1 MTGGQTPRMRLPT
14 AITGGIGSGK
24 SRVASWLAAECE
36 LPLLAADQEVRALLE
51 PGEAGWQR
59 LRWLG
64 ADFFDP
70 DGKLRKARLR
80 RAIFSDPGLKRQVE
94 SALHPLA
101 LAALLAKMASVPGR
115 CLIEVPLLYEAGW
128 QDYFVE
134 VVAVVAPE
142 TICLERIMRRDQ
154 VSEDEAQAAIAAQMP
169 IADKAAQADKVIDNG
184 GAWPDTVHQL
194 QAIKKAWLL
203 AGGTKKA

>member
-1 MTGGQTPRMRLPT
+1 MNGGQRPKTRLPT

-24 SRVASWLAAECE
+24 SRVARWLATECG

-59 LRWLG
+59 LRRLG
-64 ADFFDP
+64 PDFFDP
-70 DGKLRKARLR
+70 DGTLRKASLR
-80 RAIFSDPGLKRQVE
+80 RAIFADPGLKRQVE
-94 SALHPLA
+94 SALHPLV
-101 LAALLAKMASVPGR
+101 LAALLAKMAGVPGR
-115 CLIEVPLLYEAGW
+115 CLVEVPLLYEVGW

-142 TICLERIMRRDQ
+142 TICLERVMRRDQ
-154 VSEDEAQAAIAAQMP
+154 VSENEARAAIAAQMP

-184 GAWPDTVHQL
+184 GAWPDTVGQL

-203 AGGTKKA
+203 AGVTKKA